1 MNINILNS
9 AIFWQIVASI
19 IGDSRYSALFCVVL
33 FSCELFLR
41 PNYLICLSNRYECE
55 YKHRVYSCFCQNIF
69 SPLLCR
75 AYLTRLMIIFM
86 SKIRYANRG
95 ARLLAEFTELL
106 HSSILLVCE
115 RLEAMQQ
122 CRDYMGM
129 RCREC
134 ALCII
139 INSIIF
145 LAYLC
150 YSRLFIIFGKKTDTI
165 IFVRIKLF
173 ISLKYLL

>member
-1 MNINILNS
+1 MNINILSS
-9 AIFWQIVASI
+9 AIFLQIVASI
-19 IGDSRYSALFCVVL
+19 IGDSRYSALFCAIFFL
-33 FSCELFLR
+33 ANCFSAQVIQFACQMCRLR
-41 PNYLICLSNRYECE
+41 AARCECE
-55 YKHRVYSCFCQNIF
+55 YKRRVYSCFCRNIF
-69 SPLLCR
+69 SSLLCR

-106 HSSILLVCE
+106 HSSILLVCD

-134 ALCII
+134 ALYII
-139 INSIIF
+139 INPIIF
-145 LAYLC
+145 
-150 YSRLFIIFGKKTDTI
+150 SIFM
-165 IFVRIKLF
+165 L
-173 ISLKYLL
+173 